1 MLADPKRNTENDGRK
16 LNMIG
21 GFQTNSRFAVWYLTN
36 VRGLKI
42 AYRAMQPKYI
52 ALGFV
57 VYASTWVV
65 VPS

>member
-1 MLADPKRNTENDGRK
+1 MTS
-16 LNMIG
+16 
-21 GFQTNSRFAVWYLTN
+21 GFQTNSRLAVWYLTK

-42 AYRAMQPKYI
+42 AYRSLQPKYV

-57 VYASTWVV
+57 VYASTWVI